1 MIYMKNI
8 RLWKI
13 IYILCCLVY
22 MGWTI
27 NVGTNEFDR
36 INGQYRTIVKQLEPD
51 RIKTAA
57 VEELT
62 EECHR
67 VSKWQTGLKKEDCDH
82 WPPTLLDK
90 TEKEIGE
97 RLLRAKER
105 GIIKLVLFYTRYVLI
120 FLLTPP
126 ILIYLLILGFIK
138 LKKNIQIVR

>member
-1 MIYMKNI
+1 MKKI

-67 VSKWQTGLKKEDCDH
+67 VSKWQTDLKVEECYY
-82 WPPTLLDK
+82 WPPSLVEK
-90 TEKEIGE
+90 TEKEIE
-97 RLLRAKER
+97 KRLLRAKER
-105 GIIKLVLFYTRYVLI
+105 GIIKLVLFYTVFVLI
-120 FLLTPP
+120 FLLAPP
-126 ILIYLLILGFIK
+126 ILIYLLILGIIK
-138 LKKNIQIVR
+138 LKKTIKIVR